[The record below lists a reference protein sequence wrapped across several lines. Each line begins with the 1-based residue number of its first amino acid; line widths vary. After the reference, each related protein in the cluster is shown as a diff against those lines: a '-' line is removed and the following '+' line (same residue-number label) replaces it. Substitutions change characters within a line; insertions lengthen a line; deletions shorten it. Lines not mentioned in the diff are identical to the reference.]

1 MNQLNAIGIY
11 HTQHRGLDHK
21 AFNPLA
27 MSVEQAQQTRAIVL
41 YMALESV
48 SIMEQRLGRS

>member
-1 MNQLNAIGIY
+1 MNQLDAIGIY